1 MRDFR
6 GYKKVGNPLL
16 VITLVATLIFSA
28 SLALLSTES
37 AYAQFPGA
45 NGLIAFISTRDGNRE
60 IFTMNPDGS
69 DERQLTFTTTDT
81 VNLMPDWSPDGELIA
96 FVSDRDDN
104 QEIWIMNADGSGQTQ
119 LTFTTGVENRHPAWS
134 PDGTKIAFASDR
146 DTDYEIYV
154 MNIDGTGLQQLTD
167 NDIRDNQPE
176 WSPDG
181 SKIAFVKKDLEIWV
195 MNADGSSE
203 KLLADDFD
211 GLASLHPSWSPD
223 GSMIAFTHQ
232 GEIWTMWADGT
243 GKTLITSPDD
253 WNPDWSPD
261 GTMITFASRNRH
273 GGSDGFEVYVV
284 NSDGSSPRRL
294 TSNPELSGPREGNWH
309 PDWQRIPPPVGGVVT
324 PVNKIAILV
333 PYLALVGLVAAVST
347 VYVIKKRKD

>member
-243 GKTLITSPDD
+243 GQA
-253 WNPDWSPD
+253 W
-261 GTMITFASRNRH
+261 
-273 GGSDGFEVYVV
+273 
-284 NSDGSSPRRL
+284 
-294 TSNPELSGPREGNWH
+294 
-309 PDWQRIPPPVGGVVT
+309 RIRWFRG
-324 PVNKIAILV
+324 ICC
-333 PYLALVGLVAAVST
+333 
-347 VYVIKKRKD
+347 

>member
-6 GYKKVGNPLL
+6 GFKKVGNPLL
-16 VITLVATLIFSA
+16 VIILAATLIFST

-45 NGLIAFISTRDGNRE
+45 NGLIAFISSRDGNPE

-69 DERQLTFTTTDT
+69 DERQLTFTTDT
-81 VNLMPDWSPDGELIA
+81 MNLMPDWSPDGKLIA
-96 FVSDRDDN
+96 FVSNRDSN
-104 QEIWIMNADGSGQTQ
+104 QEIFIMNADGSGQTQ
-119 LTFTTGVENRHPAWS
+119 LTFTTGVLNRHPAWS

-146 DTDYEIYV
+146 DGDMEIYV
-154 MNIDGTGLQQLTD
+154 MNIDGTGLQQITINGD
-167 NDIRDNQPE
+167 DDQQPE

-181 SKIAFVKKDLEIWV
+181 SKIAFVRNNGIWV

-203 KLLADDFD
+203 KLLAPFD

-232 GEIWTMWADGT
+232 GEIWTMKADGT

-261 GTMITFASRNRH
+261 GTMITFASRGRH
-273 GGSDGFEVYVV
+273 GGFSRFEVYVV
-284 NSDGSSPRRL
+284 NSDGSSPKML
-294 TSNPELSGPREGNWH
+294 TSNPEIDVEHLNWR
-309 PDWQRIPPPVGGVVT
+309 PDWQRIPLAPVGGVVT
-324 PVNKIAILV
+324 PVNKIAILA
-333 PYLALVGLVAAVST
+333 PYLALAGLIIAVSS
-347 VYVIKKRKD
+347 VYVIKKRKA